1 MKASGDDQPVVKV
14 SWRDASAY
22 ASWLSRK
29 TGRTYRLPTDE
40 EWVFAA
46 GSRVQ
51 RRQSRVPKT
60 ASIPRNAG
68 WRAMKRNQA
77 ETFLI
82 RM

>member
-1 MKASGDDQPVVKV
+1 MVKV

-46 GSRVQ
+46 GSRFTDDSLGAED
-51 RRQSRVPKT
+51 RRRSRE
-60 ASIPRNAG
+60 ALA
-68 WRAMKRNQA
+68 RAV
-77 ETFLI
+77 
-82 RM
+82 